1 MPDTSRRRIREAV
14 VQFLYALGPADE
26 LPDAPDPAILSLLLE
41 SARDK
46 STRARAR
53 AVVHL
58 QQGREKILTGL
69 PPLLLNLEELDPAD
83 GADEM
88 SRDLKSW
95 SEEEE
100 KLRDYLHGLRHELNG
115 NKDVTRLRES
125 MEGANRSNRA
135 ARSAATRVS
144 ATNPHFPALQQ
155 LRDEALVLR
164 EQIAPVSER
173 LSLALGDD
181 LTTLPELK
189 SVARAEKDLAH
200 TTSCIEC
207 YYHDLRR
214 YLADIDRKLAVVV
227 DNYSPER
234 LDRVD
239 RAILRLGTYELLF
252 DDEVPAAVAINEAI
266 ELARAFGTTE
276 SPGFVNGVLDRV
288 ARNR

>member
-100 KLRDYLHGLRHELNG
+100 KLRDYLHGLRRELNG

>member
-41 SARDK
+41 STRDR

-58 QQGREKILTGL
+58 QQGREKIIAGL
-69 PPLLLNLEELDPAD
+69 SPLLLTLQELDPAD

-88 SRDLKSW
+88 NRDLKSW

-100 KLRDYLHGLRHELNG
+100 NLRTFLHGLRHELKG

-125 MEGANRSNRA
+125 MEGAKRSNRA
-135 ARSAATRVS
+135 ALSAATRVS

-155 LRDEALVLR
+155 LHDEALVLR

-181 LTTLPELK
+181 LTTLPELE
-189 SVARAEKDLAH
+189 SVARAETDLAH
-200 TTSCIEC
+200 TTSRIES

-214 YLADIDRKLAVVV
+214 HLADIDRKLAAVV

-239 RAILRLGTYELLF
+239 RSILRLGTYELLF
-252 DDEVPAAVAINEAI
+252 DDEVPTAVAINEAI

-288 ARNR
+288 TRNG

>member
-1 MPDTSRRRIREAV
+1 M
-14 VQFLYALGPADE
+14 QFLYALGPADE

-41 SARDK
+41 STRDK

-58 QQGREKILTGL
+58 QQGREKIMAMLS
-69 PPLLLNLEELDPAD
+69 PLLLTLKELDPAD

-88 SRDLKSW
+88 NRDLKSW
-95 SEEEE
+95 SEEEDN
-100 KLRDYLHGLRHELNG
+100 LRAYLHRLRHELKG

-125 MEGANRSNRA
+125 MEGAKRSNHA
-135 ARSAATRVS
+135 ALAAATRVKS
-144 ATNPHFPALQQ
+144 TSPHFPALQQ
-155 LRDEALVLR
+155 LRDEALVLQ
-164 EQIAPVSER
+164 EQIAPMSKR

-189 SVARAEKDLAH
+189 SVARVETDLAH
-200 TTSCIEC
+200 TTARIES
-207 YYHDLRR
+207 YYHDLRQH
-214 YLADIDRKLAVVV
+214 LADIDRKLAAVV

-239 RAILRLGTYELLF
+239 RSILRLGTYELLF
-252 DDEVPAAVAINEAI
+252 DDEVPTAVAINEAI

-288 ARNR
+288 TRNR

>member
-1 MPDTSRRRIREAV
+1 M
-14 VQFLYALGPADE
+14 QFLYALGPADE

-155 LRDEALVLR
+155 LRDKALVLR

-200 TTSCIEC
+200 TTSRIEC

-214 YLADIDRKLAVVV
+214 HLADIDRKLAAVV

>member
-26 LPDAPDPAILSLLLE
+26 LPDAPDSAILSLLLE

>member
-1 MPDTSRRRIREAV
+1 M
-14 VQFLYALGPADE
+14 QFLYALGPADE

>member
-155 LRDEALVLR
+155 LRDKALVLR

-200 TTSCIEC
+200 TTSRIEC

-214 YLADIDRKLAVVV
+214 HLADIDRKLAAVV

>member
-1 MPDTSRRRIREAV
+1 
-14 VQFLYALGPADE
+14 
-26 LPDAPDPAILSLLLE
+26 
-41 SARDK
+41 
-46 STRARAR
+46 
-53 AVVHL
+53 
-58 QQGREKILTGL
+58 
-69 PPLLLNLEELDPAD
+69 
-83 GADEM
+83 
-88 SRDLKSW
+88 
-95 SEEEE
+95 
-100 KLRDYLHGLRHELNG
+100 LRHELNG

-135 ARSAATRVS
+135 ALSAATRVS

-155 LRDEALVLR
+155 LHDEALVLR
-164 EQIAPVSER
+164 EQIAPMGER

-189 SVARAEKDLAH
+189 SVARTEKDLAH
-200 TTSCIEC
+200 TTSCIES
-207 YYHDLRR
+207 YYHNLRR
-214 YLADIDRKLAVVV
+214 HLADIDRNLAEVV

-252 DDEVPAAVAINEAI
+252 DDEVPPAVAINEAI

-288 ARNR
+288 ARQR

>member
-41 SARDK
+41 STRDK

-58 QQGREKILTGL
+58 QQGREKVIAGL
-69 PPLLLNLEELDPAD
+69 SPLLLTLEELDPAD

-88 SRDLKSW
+88 NRDLKSW

-100 KLRDYLHGLRHELNG
+100 KLRAYLHGLRHELNG

-135 ARSAATRVS
+135 ALSAATRVS
-144 ATNPHFPALQQ
+144 ATNPYFPALQQ

-200 TTSCIEC
+200 TTSRIEC

-214 YLADIDRKLAVVV
+214 HLADIDRKLAAVV

>member
-41 SARDK
+41 STRDK

-58 QQGREKILTGL
+58 QQGREKVIAGL
-69 PPLLLNLEELDPAD
+69 SPLLLTLEELDPAD
-83 GADEM
+83 GADEIN
-88 SRDLKSW
+88 RDLKSW

-100 KLRDYLHGLRHELNG
+100 KLRAYLHGLRHELNG

-135 ARSAATRVS
+135 ALSAATRVS

-155 LRDEALVLR
+155 LHDEALVLR
-164 EQIAPVSER
+164 EQIAPMGER

-189 SVARAEKDLAH
+189 SVARTEKDLAH
-200 TTSCIEC
+200 TTSCIES
-207 YYHDLRR
+207 YYHNLRR
-214 YLADIDRKLAVVV
+214 HLADIDRNLAEVV

-252 DDEVPAAVAINEAI
+252 DDEVPPAVAINEAI

-288 ARNR
+288 ARQR

>member
-1 MPDTSRRRIREAV
+1 M
-14 VQFLYALGPADE
+14 QFLYALGPADE

-135 ARSAATRVS
+135 ALSAATRLS

-155 LRDEALVLR
+155 LHDEALALR

-189 SVARAEKDLAH
+189 SVARAETDLAH
-200 TTSCIEC
+200 TTSRIES

-214 YLADIDRKLAVVV
+214 HLADIDRKLAVVV
-227 DNYSPER
+227 D
-234 LDRVD
+234 RVD
-239 RAILRLGTYELLF
+239 RSILRLGTYELLF
-252 DDEVPAAVAINEAI
+252 DDEVPTAVAINEAI

-288 ARNR
+288 TRNG